1 MTRVDFKKENNLLTA
16 YLIGEIDHHGALSV
30 NGMIDNMILKT
41 MPKVV
46 VLNFSQVTFMDSS
59 GIGLTLARLKFCQGI
74 GASLYVCGMDKSVG
88 RMLSLAGI
96 KSI

>member
-1 MTRVDFKKENNLLTA
+1 MTGVDFKQDNNLLTV
-16 YLIGEIDHHGALSV
+16 YLIGEIDHHGALTV
-30 NGMIDNMILKT
+30 NSTIDNMILKT

-59 GIGLTLARLKFCQGI
+59 GIGLTLARLNFCNGV
-74 GASLYVCGMDKSVG
+74 GASLYVCSMDKPTSKI
-88 RMLSLAGI
+88 LALAGI